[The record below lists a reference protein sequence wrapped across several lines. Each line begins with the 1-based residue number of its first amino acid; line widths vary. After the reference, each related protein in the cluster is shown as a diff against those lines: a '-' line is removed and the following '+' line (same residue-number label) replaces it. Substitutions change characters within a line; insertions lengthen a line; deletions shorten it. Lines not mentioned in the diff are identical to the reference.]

1 MTRYYRLAGL
11 TLATLACGGSAESA
25 ESTQTPAA
33 TPAAMSASQEG
44 WTGTFGGRAAGT
56 YSGPI
61 AIATIFEDEVSHVQ
75 LYSDAGDAVYLV
87 MTIAPFMEG
96 VGSGASAGVS
106 FEVIFADSPD
116 VYAALQG
123 GTASQLK
130 SGEPGD
136 DRYPG
141 LPTLEVTGMTTDEVT
156 GRVNGTLWQALPDR
170 DPSVTAAV
178 DLQFTAR
185 ACRAGPDFT
194 ACTNP
199 RASWPS
205 GGSP

>member
-1 MTRYYRLAGL
+1 MTRYYRLTGL
-11 TLATLACGGSAESA
+11 TLAVLACGGAADSAEPA
-25 ESTQTPAA
+25 QTPVTTSVT
-33 TPAAMSASQEG
+33 TPATREG

-87 MTIAPFMEG
+87 MTIAPVMAG
-96 VGSGASAGVS
+96 VESGWSAGVS

-116 VYAALQG
+116 VYAAIQG

-136 DRYPG
+136 DRYPD
-141 LPTLEVTGMTTDEVT
+141 LPTLEITGMTADEVT
-156 GRVNGTLWQALPDR
+156 GRVTGTLWQALPDR

-185 ACRAGPDFT
+185 ACREGPDFT

-205 GGSP
+205 AGSP